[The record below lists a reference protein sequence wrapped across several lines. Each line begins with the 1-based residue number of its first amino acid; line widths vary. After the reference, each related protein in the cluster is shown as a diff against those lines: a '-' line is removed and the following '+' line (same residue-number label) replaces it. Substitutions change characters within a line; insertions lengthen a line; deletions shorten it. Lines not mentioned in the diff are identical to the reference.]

1 MKKYHVEYANKFRQ
15 IIEDNSEFAV
25 RMLSLCQNQEEA
37 ELILTNK
44 ILSPKDD
51 FLDGRLP
58 FPILEGAL
66 INRNTKFVAHDY
78 SQELLR
84 EKLVHSD
91 ANGDILPWNSTKI
104 TGQLLYMLMTFLLLP
119 VFVLI
124 KIVWDVAQFF
134 SNGTG
139 KSEIATKKHRFRFLY
154 SFFSFPLNR
163 SFGYLYSYIL
173 HFGIVCHVLVSGHK
187 NGPLKHSLLWIYSL
201 TAIFAL
207 VKNFR

>member
-124 KIVWDVAQFF
+124 KIVWDIAQIF
-134 SNGTG
+134 SNETG
-139 KSEIATKKHRFRFLY
+139 NAQ
-154 SFFSFPLNR
+154 N
-163 SFGYLYSYIL
+163 
-173 HFGIVCHVLVSGHK
+173 
-187 NGPLKHSLLWIYSL
+187 
-201 TAIFAL
+201 
-207 VKNFR
+207 

>member
-1 MKKYHVEYANKFRQ
+1 
-15 IIEDNSEFAV
+15 
-25 RMLSLCQNQEEA
+25 MLSLCQNQEEA

-124 KIVWDVAQFF
+124 KIVWDVAQSCLNRSGNSDLNRT
-134 SNGTG
+134 SNRR
-139 KSEIATKKHRFRFLY
+139 SEIAPKKHRFRFLY

-163 SFGYLYSYIL
+163 SFGYLYSYIV
-173 HFGIVCHVLVSGHK
+173 HFAIVVSVIDGGNK
-187 NGPLKHSLLWIYSL
+187 DGPIKHSLLWIFSF
-201 TAIFAL
+201 TSIFAL
-207 VKNFR
+207 IKNFR